1 MPPVSVPSLTSGSHA
16 TQCGLILRSSFTPA
30 AMCGIKEGA
39 RNNGSDASIT
49 VRAHWNGTGRSD
61 GTAGIPAQPDIMRLA
76 PEDGLT
82 YQDVA
87 LMLFDLLYRDN
98 SRGAEA
104 TQLLAAPVL
113 AAWAQVQ
120 KRRAAH
126 G

>member
-1 MPPVSVPSLTSGSHA
+1 MEVTRVPLSERIGMAQDGRTAQPEYLPSLIRQWGK
-16 TQCGLILRSSFTPA
+16 
-30 AMCGIKEGA
+30 M
-39 RNNGSDASIT
+39 SI
-49 VRAHWNGTGRSD
+49 RAYFGD
-61 GTAGIPAQPDIMRLA
+61 YTAELERFCELMRLA
-76 PEDGLT
+76 PEEDLT
-82 YQDVA
+82 YQDMA

-113 AAWAQVQ
+113 TAWEQVK

>member
-1 MPPVSVPSLTSGSHA
+1 MEVTRVPLSERIEMAQDGRTAQPEYLPSLIRQWGK
-16 TQCGLILRSSFTPA
+16 
-30 AMCGIKEGA
+30 M
-39 RNNGSDASIT
+39 SI
-49 VRAHWNGTGRSD
+49 RAYFGGC
-61 GTAGIPAQPDIMRLA
+61 TAELERFCELMRLA

>member
-1 MPPVSVPSLTSGSHA
+1 MEVTRVPLAERIEMAQDGRTAQPEYLPSLIRQWGKTSIRAYFGNCTA
-16 TQCGLILRSSFTPA
+16 ELERFCTLI
-30 AMCGIKEGA
+30 
-39 RNNGSDASIT
+39 
-49 VRAHWNGTGRSD
+49 
-61 GTAGIPAQPDIMRLA
+61 RLT
-76 PEDGLT
+76 PEDNPT

>member
-1 MPPVSVPSLTSGSHA
+1 
-16 TQCGLILRSSFTPA
+16 
-30 AMCGIKEGA
+30 
-39 RNNGSDASIT
+39 
-49 VRAHWNGTGRSD
+49 
-61 GTAGIPAQPDIMRLA
+61 MRLA

>member
-1 MPPVSVPSLTSGSHA
+1 MEVTRVPLSERIGMSQEGRTAQPEYLPSLIHQWGK
-16 TQCGLILRSSFTPA
+16 
-30 AMCGIKEGA
+30 M
-39 RNNGSDASIT
+39 SI
-49 VRAHWNGTGRSD
+49 RAYFGGC
-61 GTAGIPAQPDIMRLA
+61 TAELERFCELMRLA
-76 PEDGLT
+76 PEEDLT
-82 YQDVA
+82 YQDMA

-113 AAWAQVQ
+113 ATWEKIQ

>member
-1 MPPVSVPSLTSGSHA
+1 MEVTRVPLAERIEMAQDGRTAQPEYLPSLIRQWG
-16 TQCGLILRSSFTPA
+16 Q
-30 AMCGIKEGA
+30 M
-39 RNNGSDASIT
+39 SI
-49 VRAHWNGTGRSD
+49 RAYFGD
-61 GTAGIPAQPDIMRLA
+61 CTAELERFCELMRLT
-76 PEDGLT
+76 PEDDPN
-82 YQDVA
+82 YQETA